1 MANRIIGM
9 NGSMGAPAM
18 LSTPRAPAPLSLP
31 SSRHNADE
39 VAWLSDLI
47 ARRRWPLR

>member
-18 LSTPRAPAPLSLP
+18 PRASLP
-31 SSRHNADE
+31 QPHWNTATTT
-39 VAWLSDLI
+39 
-47 ARRRWPLR
+47 P